1 MIGILNYGLGT
12 IYALKNIFDESNI
25 NVKIIS
31 KSSELTPPINKLI
44 IPGVGSYD
52 NAIRKI
58 KDLNFFEIINN
69 FGNEK
74 RNFILGICVGMQILG
89 DYSEEGSE
97 KGLQIIPG
105 SVIKFSKN
113 YIVPNMGWNKIK
125 IIKENELFKNIN
137 ENDMFYFLHSYYFK
151 TSKLDNILCYSKYYH
166 DFPSVIYKNNIF
178 GIQFHPEKSHSAG
191 KKILI
196 NFNNLT

>member
-1 MIGILNYGLGT
+1 MIGILNYGLGN

-69 FGNEK
+69 FSNEK

-113 YIVPNMGWNKIK
+113 YIFQIW
-125 IIKENELFKNIN
+125 
-137 ENDMFYFLHSYYFK
+137 
-151 TSKLDNILCYSKYYH
+151 
-166 DFPSVIYKNNIF
+166 
-178 GIQFHPEKSHSAG
+178 AG
-191 KKILI
+191 TK
-196 NFNNLT
+196 